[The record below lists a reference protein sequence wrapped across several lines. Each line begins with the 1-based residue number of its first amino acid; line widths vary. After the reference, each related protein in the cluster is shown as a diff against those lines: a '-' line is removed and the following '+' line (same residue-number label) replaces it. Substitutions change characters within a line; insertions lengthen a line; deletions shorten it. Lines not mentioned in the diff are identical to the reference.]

1 MVMATPII
9 SATSSVVAPSRARFR
24 PWAAM
29 HPSHSR
35 VMAMESAMSSLVLM
49 SSAPSTKAASCSAP

>member
-1 MVMATPII
+1 MEMATPIV
-9 SATSSVVAPSRARFR
+9 SATSSVVAPRRARLR

-35 VMAMESAMSSLVLM
+35 VMEMASAMSSLVLTE
-49 SSAPSTKAASCSAP
+49 SAPSAKAAL